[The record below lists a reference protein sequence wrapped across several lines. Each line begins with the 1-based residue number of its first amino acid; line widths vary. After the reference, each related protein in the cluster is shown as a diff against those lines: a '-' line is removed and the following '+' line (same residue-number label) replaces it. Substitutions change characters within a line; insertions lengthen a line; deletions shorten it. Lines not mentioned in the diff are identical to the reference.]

1 MTRQKKTIR
10 TSIPCNKNNNN
21 PRKILI
27 VGGKKI
33 LEFSAEIQTVKWKKR
48 LRKYLDWDK

>member
-10 TSIPCNKNNNN
+10 TRTPYNKNNNN
-21 PRKILI
+21 PRNILI

-33 LEFSAEIQTVKWKKR
+33 LEFSAEIQTVKWKKKVEEISR
-48 LRKYLDWDK
+48 LG